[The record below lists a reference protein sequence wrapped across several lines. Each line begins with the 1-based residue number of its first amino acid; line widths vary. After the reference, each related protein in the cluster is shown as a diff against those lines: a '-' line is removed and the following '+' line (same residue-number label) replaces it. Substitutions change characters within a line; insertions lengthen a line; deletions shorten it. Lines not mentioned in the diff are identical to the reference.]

1 MSFFQDVRAEMR
13 GWIAE
18 CLADVEQEGGCS
30 IIGLLHKDGSGREN
44 TIFSMKAGSGKF
56 GDVDAMTE
64 TFHRMAQRH
73 ANGLIGQQQFE
84 LNAVWGKSDT
94 ATRVLPFGMPG
105 RLQFGAIPGGG
116 ATEPPTEIGM
126 RSQGMRMGEMAVQGA
141 FGQMARNSEVQ
152 QRIVDGLMRRQ
163 TELEQENRE
172 LWIGCKNLLLE
183 LGRQRHDERM
193 KELTAARLADF
204 QKQAMRLA
212 PALLNMVADR
222 EIFPLAV
229 ADESIFDFIAST
241 TTPADFKALTTI
253 LAQKE
258 GGEKIVPVLIDRY
271 NKYHERQAEEAK
283 KEQRLLAGLPDRSYE
298 EAERD
303 AMGDAMKALRPKGAI
318 GEDTNGAP
326 ALPAHADTI
335 RSAVSRILDATP
347 RGDDAS
353 TTSAP
358 SPSTP
363 PPPGDDKI
371 AADLMRDLFG
381 GVPADQIDTMIT
393 ILGANNPDLG
403 RRLKTQFDAFKAAR

>member
-1 MSFFQDVRAEMR
+1 MSFFQDVKVEMR

-30 IIGLLHKDGSGREN
+30 IIGLLHRDGSGREN
-44 TIFSMKAGSGKF
+44 TIFSMKSGSGKF
-56 GDVDAMTE
+56 GDVEAMVDI
-64 TFHRMAQRH
+64 FYRFAQRH

-94 ATRVLPFGMPG
+94 ASRVLPFGMPG

-116 ATEPPTEIGM
+116 ATEPPTEMGM

-241 TTPADFKALTTI
+241 TTPEDFKALTTI

-271 NKYHERQAEEAK
+271 NKYHERAKEEAR

-318 GEDTNGAP
+318 GGDEQQAP
-326 ALPAHADTI
+326 ALPAPGDVI
-335 RSAVSRILDATP
+335 RSAVTRVLESVKE
-347 RGDDAS
+347 GDSIPAQP
-353 TTSAP
+353 TR
-358 SPSTP
+358 STP
-363 PPPGDDKI
+363 PPSDDKV
-371 AADLMRDLFG
+371 AADLMRDLFA
-381 GVPADQIDTMIT
+381 GVPADQIGTMIAV
-393 ILGANNPDLG
+393 LGANNPALG
-403 RRLKTQFDAFKAAR
+403 ERLKVQFENFKGQVS

>member
-1 MSFFQDVRAEMR
+1 MSFFQDVKVEMR
-13 GWIAE
+13 GFITE
-18 CLADVEQEGGCS
+18 CLADVEQEGECS
-30 IIGLLHKDGSGREN
+30 IIGLCHKDGSGREN
-44 TIFSMKAGSGKF
+44 TIFSMKSGSGKF
-56 GDVDAMTE
+56 GDADAMTE
-64 TFHRMAQRH
+64 TFYRFAQRH

-84 LNAVWGKSDT
+84 LNAVWGKNDT

-116 ATEPPTEIGM
+116 ATEPPTEMGM

-241 TTPADFKALTTI
+241 TTPEDFKALTTI

-271 NKYHERQAEEAK
+271 NKYHERAKEEQR
-283 KEQRLLAGLPDRSYE
+283 KEERLLAGLPDRTYD

-303 AMGDAMKALRPKGAI
+303 AMGDAMKALRPKGMI
-318 GEDTNGAP
+318 GVESEAP
-326 ALPAHADTI
+326 ALPAPGDVI
-335 RSAVSRILDATP
+335 RSAVTRVLESSQNGDAISTP
-347 RGDDAS
+347 KR
-353 TTSAP
+353 
-358 SPSTP
+358 STP
-363 PPPGDDKI
+363 PPPPNDDKV
-371 AADLMRDLFG
+371 AADLMRDLFA
-381 GVPADQIDTMIT
+381 GVPADQIGTMIAV
-393 ILGANNPDLG
+393 LGANNPALG
-403 RRLKTQFDAFKAAR
+403 ERLRAQFEKFKGQVS